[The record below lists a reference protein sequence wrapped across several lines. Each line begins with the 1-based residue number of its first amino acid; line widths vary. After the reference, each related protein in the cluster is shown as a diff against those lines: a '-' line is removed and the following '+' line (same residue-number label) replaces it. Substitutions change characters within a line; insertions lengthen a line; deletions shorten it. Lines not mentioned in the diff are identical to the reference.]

1 MSKVIQIFVSQPS
14 DKKLGM
20 YEVAKFSK
28 EANDYIPLKGEL
40 YISRGE
46 AENRAYELNKEY
58 EKALALS
65 MRIMP
70 DCWVRLKSDHS
81 KEYNVRGMS
90 ANTID
95 CLSFGAKRDILNIDD
110 VELITDKERIDYLES
125 HKNELFNS

>member
-40 YISRGE
+40 YISKGE
-46 AENRAYELNKEY
+46 AESRAHKLNEEYKSEL
-58 EKALALS
+58 AQS
-65 MRIMP
+65 MRIIP
-70 DCWVRLKSDHS
+70 DGWIRLKSDHS

-95 CLSFGAKRDILNIDD
+95 CLSFSAKRNILNIED

>member
-1 MSKVIQIFVSQPS
+1 MSKAIQIFISQPS
-14 DKKLGM
+14 DKYLGM

-40 YISRGE
+40 YISKGE
-46 AENRAYELNKEY
+46 AESRAHKLNEEYKSEL
-58 EKALALS
+58 AQS

-95 CLSFGAKRDILNIDD
+95 CLSFGAKRDILNIED